1 MKAKLVIIKLIIRIN
16 NNYIFNFKNIYE
28 NKK

>member
-1 MKAKLVIIKLIIRIN
+1 MKAKLVIIKLIIGIN